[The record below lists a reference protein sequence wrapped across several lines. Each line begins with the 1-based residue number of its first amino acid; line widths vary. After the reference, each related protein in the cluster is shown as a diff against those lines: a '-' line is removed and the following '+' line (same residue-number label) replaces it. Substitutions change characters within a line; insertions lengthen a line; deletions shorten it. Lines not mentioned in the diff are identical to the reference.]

1 LAVAEK
7 EIGRVA
13 NYFSKIGVAVI
24 DLTGPLQLGDE
35 VRIRGG
41 TRDFQQSVESMQVEH
56 EPIEK
61 AEAGQEI
68 AVKLEQKA
76 RPDDRVYKVG

>member
-1 LAVAEK
+1 MAEK
-7 EIGRVA
+7 EIGRVT

-24 DLTGPLQLGDE
+24 DLTGSLQLGDE
-35 VRIRGG
+35 VRIKGG
-41 TRDFQQSVESMQVEH
+41 TRDFQQSVESMQLEH

-68 AVKLEQKA
+68 AVQLEQKA
-76 RPDDRVYKVG
+76 RPNDRVYKVG